1 MVIAA
6 LIIAALVAAGIWIR
20 MDFRIRYWRNRAE
33 KYQEWYEA
41 EAACFENE
49 QSWRISLEL
58 NLQQSR
64 EMVSRMIAENAKEWA
79 TEEAKRVVH

>member
-1 MVIAA
+1 MVTIA
-6 LIIAALVAAGIWIR
+6 IILAVLVAAGIWLR
-20 MDFRIRYWRNRAE
+20 LDFRIRYWKNRAE

-64 EMVSRMIAENAKEWA
+64 EMVSRMIAESAQTWA
-79 TEEAKRVVH
+79 TQEAKKVVH